1 MEEVFSL
8 SPLEY
13 FCLCDSAPCRYD
25 SVTSSV
31 SRSLICSD
39 VICHLLAHNADTHCH
54 IVISISGGV
63 EACCSSSFLLVRR
76 LLSVYLYIRG
86 VCAVHT
92 TRTHCLL
99 CPLSSWVR
107 SWRNYPVKLER
118 KWRGNTLRWY
128 YLFTRRKKKKR
139 HWHVI
144 VIFWLFFFFLACLCH
159 VGLRG
164 CPAVGVCYEVPPVE
178 QTISESSCSTCPL
191 DWPIYPG
198 GRGEQFTQVEL
209 RQQGDSALRWNVF
222 LQSKLSE

>member
-128 YLFTRRKKKKR
+128 YLFTRRKKKRKTLTR
-139 HWHVI
+139 YCHILV
-144 VIFWLFFFFLACLCH
+144 VFFFF
-159 VGLRG
+159 GLSVSCWFKRLSRCG
-164 CPAVGVCYEVPPVE
+164 SLLWGPSCGANHFRVVLLHMSAGLTHLSRREGGAVHAGWTETTRWFCPEVKRV
-178 QTISESSCSTCPL
+178 
-191 DWPIYPG
+191 
-198 GRGEQFTQVEL
+198 FTE
-209 RQQGDSALRWNVF
+209 
-222 LQSKLSE
+222 